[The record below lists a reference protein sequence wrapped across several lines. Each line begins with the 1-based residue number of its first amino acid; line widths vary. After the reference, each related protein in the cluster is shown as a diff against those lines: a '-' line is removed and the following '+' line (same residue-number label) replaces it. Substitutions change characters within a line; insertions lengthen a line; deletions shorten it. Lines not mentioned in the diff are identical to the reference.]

1 MTFNDFLKEE
11 QLSIARFA
19 RKLDICESTVTKW
32 KYNDVIPRKEEMLK
46 IYEFTDGKVSPNDF
60 YGINQWALKH

>member
-46 IYEFTDGKVSPNDF
+46 IYEFTNKRVSPNDF
-60 YGINQWALKH
+60 YGIQE

>member
-46 IYEFTDGKVSPNDF
+46 IYEFTNKRVSPNDF
-60 YGINQWALKH
+60 YGIEE